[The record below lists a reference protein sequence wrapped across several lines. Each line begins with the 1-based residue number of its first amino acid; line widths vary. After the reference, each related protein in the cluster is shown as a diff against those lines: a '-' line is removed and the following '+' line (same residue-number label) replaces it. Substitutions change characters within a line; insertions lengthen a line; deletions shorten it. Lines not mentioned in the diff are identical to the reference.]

1 MLDLDHISRYKE
13 NNRLEAKK
21 ATGGL
26 PESLWETYSAFANTL
41 GGIILLGVEE
51 LPDKSLR
58 AVDLPDTE
66 WLLSD
71 FRDIINDREKV
82 SFNILSES
90 DVSVYTSEGHHIIV
104 INVPRADRKHKPIY
118 IGKDRYSGTYRRS
131 GDGDYRCTCEEVD
144 ALVRES
150 IIYDPV
156 EDTEIYKKIVEEAD
170 IEAQNELERTEGTE
184 RHCTEGI
191 YFSWCYSF
199 WKIKK
204 RILKEKY
211 NIEWHTP
218 SEMINYNN

>member
-41 GGIILLGVEE
+41 GGVILLGVEE
-51 LPDKSLR
+51 LPDKTLR
-58 AVDLPDTE
+58 PVQLPDTD

-71 FRDIINDREKV
+71 FYDIISDPKKV
-82 SFNILSES
+82 SFNILSDK
-90 DVSVYTSEGHHIIV
+90 DVSVHTSQGHRIIV
-104 INVPRADRKHKPIY
+104 INVPRADRKHKPVY
-118 IGKDRYSGTYRRS
+118 IGKDPYSGTYRRS
-131 GDGDYRCTCEEVD
+131 GDGDYRCTCDEVD

-150 IIYDPV
+150 LVYDPV
-156 EDTEIYKKIVEEAD
+156 EDTDQYRKIVEEAD
-170 IEAQNELERTEGTE
+170 IQAQNELERTQGTE
-184 RHCTEGI
+184 RYSSQGI

-204 RILKEKY
+204 KILKEKY
-211 NIEWHTP
+211 NIDWRTP
-218 SEMINYNN
+218 AEMMSKT